1 MPLVT
6 TPLKH
11 RRNIV
16 AKQRYKTAHL
26 FLKNVTELGEMF
38 DLNRDTVRRR
48 LNAYQVKPH
57 KKEKGINVYVVRE
70 AAEAIIAYEA
80 RED

>member
-1 MPLVT
+1 M
-6 TPLKH
+6 
-11 RRNIV
+11 

-48 LNAYQVKPH
+48 LNKYQVKPH
-57 KKEKGINVYVVRE
+57 KVEKGINVYVVRE
-70 AAEAIIAYEA
+70 AAEAIIALEFE
-80 RED
+80 RMEV

>member
-1 MPLVT
+1 M
-6 TPLKH
+6 
-11 RRNIV
+11 

-26 FLKNVTELGEMF
+26 FLKNVTELGQIF

-57 KKEKGINVYVVRE
+57 KKEKGVNVYVVRE
-70 AAEAIIAYEA
+70 AAEAILAMESKEY
-80 RED
+80 

>member
-1 MPLVT
+1 M
-6 TPLKH
+6 
-11 RRNIV
+11 

-57 KKEKGINVYVVRE
+57 KKEKGVNVYVVKE
-70 AAEAIIAYEA
+70 AAEAIIIHEV
-80 RED
+80 RES